1 MNPKT
6 LLAMSGLWTMSVPT
20 AISQPPRVETSNLN
34 VPSAPPALELQVVTA
49 FTGVSSPVAMTSP
62 PGDTRRIFICDRGGL
77 VRLISDVTAST
88 LTPSTFLDLP
98 ALLKSRNETLSISS
112 EQGLLG
118 IAFHPNYKTNR
129 YFYLFYSVKIGSTVY
144 ERVSRFSTLKENP
157 ALADSS
163 SELILLQQADEA
175 DNHNGGDLHFGPDGY
190 LYVSFGDEGWQN
202 DHYNN
207 SQSITKDFFS
217 GIARIDVDKK
227 TGSFAPNPHVS
238 IPLDAGVAR
247 FSIPADNPF
256 VGATSFNGTSIDPTK
271 VRTEFWAVGLRNPWR
286 FSFDSQTNELWV
298 GDVGSN
304 TYEEV
309 DIITKGGNYGWAF
322 REGNHDGPKA
332 KDAPADFDALYH
344 QKPLYEYTHD
354 GGDSNFIGKSVS
366 GGLVY
371 RGSRIPNLTGAYIF
385 SDFVSGHIWSLV
397 RNGSQPPTV
406 TRIAGEVGIA
416 AFGTDPSNGD
426 LLMADFDGNRIL
438 RLTTDTV
445 TNGFPAT
452 LRATG
457 LFTDLTKLSPAPG
470 LVPYTINLPSWN
482 DHAITRNWFII
493 PNASD
498 RMTPAGDGSWK
509 FPAGQIWVQHFD
521 METERGKPAT
531 RKRLET
537 RLLVK
542 NSTGAYGV
550 SYRWNDA
557 GTDATLVPDSGA
569 DIDLKLTVDGAPITQ
584 RWHVPSRSE
593 CMACHSPQAGYALSF
608 DTRQLNRNFKF
619 NGFSGNQLT
628 FLKNVDYLSQPP
640 PAPSQLPRYFALDD
654 NKAPLEARVRS
665 YLAVNCAY
673 CHKAGGMVPYAVMDG
688 RPELTL
694 EQTGFIN
701 GKAINNG
708 GNPLNKLIVPGDP
721 DHSIIHNRIATANG
735 FTRMPPFG
743 SIEIDQKAVALLK
756 EWIQQT
762 PSKDP

>member
-1 MNPKT
+1 
-6 LLAMSGLWTMSVPT
+6 MSVPSVL
-20 AISQPPRVETSNLN
+20 SQPPRVGNPDLN
-34 VPSAPPALELQVVTA
+34 VPSAPPTLALQVVTA

-62 PGDTRRIFICDRGGL
+62 PGDTRQLFICDRGGL

-88 LTPSTFLDLP
+88 PTPTTFLDLP
-98 ALLKSRNETLSISS
+98 ALLKSRKESLSTSS

-129 YFYLFYSVKIGSTVY
+129 YFYIFYSVKIGSTVY
-144 ERVSRFSTLKENP
+144 ERVSRFTTKTRDPDS
-157 ALADSS
+157 ADSD
-163 SELILLQQADEA
+163 SELILIQQEDEA

-190 LYVSFGDEGWQN
+190 LYISFGDEGWQN
-202 DHYNN
+202 DHFDNG
-207 SQSITKDFFS
+207 QTITKDFFAC
-217 GIARIDVDKK
+217 IARIDVDKK
-227 TGSFAPNPHVS
+227 TSNLAPHLHPA
-238 IPLDAGVAR
+238 IPLDVGVAR
-247 FSIPADNPF
+247 FSVPADNPF
-256 VGATSFNGTSIDPTK
+256 VGATRFNGAAIDPAK

-286 FSFDSQTNELWV
+286 FSFDSATNELWV

-304 TYEEV
+304 SYEEV

-332 KDAPADFDALYH
+332 KDAPADFETRYH
-344 QKPLYEYTHD
+344 QKPLYEYTHS
-354 GGDSNFIGKSVS
+354 GSDSNFIGKSIS

-371 RGSRIPNLTGAYIF
+371 RGSRIPSLTGSYIF

-397 RNGSQPPTV
+397 RNGTQPPTV
-406 TRIAGEVGIA
+406 TRIAGEVGIV

-438 RLTTDTV
+438 RLTTDALS
-445 TNGFPAT
+445 NSFPAT
-452 LRATG
+452 LSATG
-457 LFTDLTKLSPAPG
+457 LFTDLAKLTPSPG
-470 LVPYTINLPSWN
+470 LIPYTINLPSWS
-482 DHAITRNWFII
+482 DHAITRNWFTI
-493 PNASD
+493 PNATD
-498 RMTPAGDGSWK
+498 KMTPSGDGSWT

-521 METERGKPAT
+521 METVRGNPAT

-542 NSTGAYGV
+542 NTSGAYGV

-569 DIDLKLTVDGAPITQ
+569 DIVLKLTVDGVPTTQ

-608 DTRQLNRNFKF
+608 DTRQLNRNFTF
-619 NGFSGNQLT
+619 RSFSGNQLT
-628 FLKNVDYLSQPP
+628 FLKNADYLSGPP
-640 PAPSQLPRYFALDD
+640 VSPSQVPRYFATDD
-654 NKAPLEARVRS
+654 NKAPLEDRVRS

-673 CHKAGGMVPYAVMDG
+673 CHKAGGMVPYGVLDA

-694 EQTGFIN
+694 EQTGLIN

-708 GNPLNKLIVPGDP
+708 GNPLNKLVVPQDP
-721 DHSIIHNRIATANG
+721 EHSVIYHRLATTND

-743 SIEIDQKAVALLK
+743 SSEIDQKAVALLK

-762 PSKDP
+762 PPKNP

>member
-1 MNPKT
+1 
-6 LLAMSGLWTMSVPT
+6 MSLQGAL
-20 AISQPPRVETSNLN
+20 SQAPRVGNPNLN
-34 VPSAPPALELQVVTA
+34 VPATPPTLAIQVVTA

-62 PGDTRRIFICDRGGL
+62 PGDTRRLFACDRGGL
-77 VRLISDVTAST
+77 VRLIPDVTAST
-88 LTPSTFLDLP
+88 PTPSTFLDLP
-98 ALLKSRNETLSISS
+98 ALLKSRNESLSTSS

-118 IAFHPNYKTNR
+118 IAFHPNYARNR
-129 YFYLFYSVKIGSTVY
+129 YFYIFYSVKIGSTVY
-144 ERVSRFSTLKENP
+144 ERVSRFTTKARDPDS
-157 ALADSS
+157 ADSD
-163 SELILLQQADEA
+163 SELVLLQQEDEA

-190 LYVSFGDEGWQN
+190 LYISFGDEGWQN
-202 DHYNN
+202 DLYNN
-207 SQSITKDFFS
+207 SQNITKDFFA

-227 TGSFAPNPHVS
+227 TGSLAPNPHAA

-247 FSIPADNPF
+247 FSVPADNPF
-256 VGATSFNGTSIDPTK
+256 VGATSFNGIAIDPAK

-304 TYEEV
+304 SYEEV

-332 KDAPADFDALYH
+332 KDAPADFDRLH
-344 QKPLYEYTHD
+344 KKPLYEYTHS
-354 GGDSNFIGKSVS
+354 GGDSNFIGKSIS

-371 RGSRIPNLTGAYIF
+371 RGSGIPSLTGSYIF
-385 SDFVSGHIWSLV
+385 SDFVSGHIWSLT
-397 RNGSQPPTV
+397 RNGTQPPTV
-406 TRIAGEVGIA
+406 TRIAGEVGIV

-438 RLTTDTV
+438 RLTTDTA
-445 TNGFPAT
+445 TTRFPAT
-452 LRATG
+452 LSATG
-457 LFTDLTKLSPAPG
+457 LFTDLAKLSPAPG
-470 LVPYTINLPSWN
+470 LIPYTINLPSWN

-493 PNASD
+493 PNTTD
-498 RMTPAGDGSWK
+498 RMIPSGDGLWT

-521 METERGKPAT
+521 METVRGNPAT

-542 NSTGAYGV
+542 STSGAYGV

-569 DIDLKLTVDGAPITQ
+569 DIDLKLTVDGTATTQ

-593 CMACHSPQAGYALSF
+593 CIACHSPQAGYALSF
-608 DTRQLNRNFKF
+608 DTRQLNRNFAF
-619 NGFSGNQLT
+619 QGFSGNQLT
-628 FLKNVDYLSQPP
+628 FLKNSDYLSAPP
-640 PAPSQLPRYFALDD
+640 VSPSQLPRYFATDD

-673 CHKAGGMVPYAVMDG
+673 CHKAGGMVPYGVLDA

-694 EQTGFIN
+694 EQTGLIN

-708 GNPLNKLIVPGDP
+708 GNPLNKLIVPQDP
-721 DHSIIHNRIATANG
+721 DHSVIYHRLATTNG

-743 SIEIDQKAVALLK
+743 SSEVDQKAVALLK

-762 PSKDP
+762 PAKDP